1 MAVYKVIQDIEAEDR
16 LLGPLTLKG
25 FVYAGAAA
33 LLGFINFRL
42 LISEA
47 IGPLKWVFILFFFF
61 PMVLFAVLASPLGRE
76 QPEVWLLA
84 RIRFLLKPRQRIWS
98 QIGLSQL
105 ITVTAPKKEDKHL
118 TKDLSQD
125 EVTSRLKTLAQ
136 TLDSHGWAVKNVSVN
151 LSNNPGYF
159 QNDTS
164 DRLVAADEVIQPP
177 SPLDIAM
184 SDDILDEKNSP
195 TAQKFDGLI
204 REAEQERKLDLQKR
218 LEKAR
223 VELDRSTPDA
233 KSDSTEEALT
243 KMHQRARV
251 YSTAD
256 DDETDEP
263 AVTRASQTVKME
275 LAQSGNAF
283 SVATIANL
291 ANRDG
296 GEIVVSLH

>member
-1 MAVYKVIQDIEAEDR
+1 
-16 LLGPLTLKG
+16 
-25 FVYAGAAA
+25 
-33 LLGFINFRL
+33 
-42 LISEA
+42 
-47 IGPLKWVFILFFFF
+47 VFILFFFF

-76 QPEVWLLA
+76 QPTEVWLLA